1 VDARNTKQLAITAVA
16 VVAGA
21 AVLLAVILMVVVQH
35 RQGCGQSPAADQ
47 PPPTQ
52 AAEDSI
58 PRNYLRL
65 YQKAGQ
71 QYGIAWNVLA
81 GIGKAESDHGRSQ
94 LPGVHSGE
102 NYAGAGGPMQFL
114 APTWAAYGVDGNGD
128 GRKDRYNPEDAVP
141 GAANYLKANG
151 ADKPE
156 RLRRAIWHYNHSED
170 YINLVLKWAAT
181 YASGFTV
188 DSDNTTGAEAC
199 LAGGAGPAGPTV
211 EKILAFAR
219 RQLGTPYQWG
229 GTCTNAQKGSA
240 TPQNCDCS
248 SLTMR
253 SYAAAGITIPR
264 VTYDQWKIPTR
275 VPSGKEQAG
284 DLVFFRPGSRG
295 PEHVG
300 LVVDPA
306 KKIMIHAPR
315 TGEVV
320 RYDSYVKNR
329 TPMGFIRPRHNQDSR

>member
-1 VDARNTKQLAITAVA
+1 
-16 VVAGA
+16 
-21 AVLLAVILMVVVQH
+21 LLVVVVLVIVMIV
-35 RQGCGQSPAADQ
+35 GALSNSADACTGSGTANQ
-47 PPPTQ
+47 PDASST
-52 AAEDSI
+52 AESI
-58 PRNYLRL
+58 PANYLDL
-65 YQKAGQ
+65 YKAAGPR
-71 QYGIAWNVLA
+71 YNVPWNVLA
-81 GIGKAESDHGRSQ
+81 GVGKVESDHGRSR

-114 APTWAAYGVDGNGD
+114 AATWAAYGVDGNGD
-128 GRKDRYNPEDAVP
+128 GRKDRYNPQDAVP

-151 ADKPE
+151 ADQPE

-170 YINLVLKWAAT
+170 YINLVLKWAST
-181 YASGFTV
+181 YANGFTV
-188 DSDNTTGAEAC
+188 DAANNTGVEAC
-199 LAGGAGPAGPTV
+199 LPLGAAGPAGPTV

-219 RQLGTPYQWG
+219 AQLGTPYQWG
-229 GTCTNAQKGSA
+229 GTCTNAIKARA

-253 SYAAAGITIPR
+253 AYAAAGISIPR

-275 VPSGKEQAG
+275 VSSGKEQAG
-284 DLVFFRPGSRG
+284 DMVFFRPGGRG

-306 KKIMIHAPR
+306 KRTMIHAPR

-320 RYDSYVKNR
+320 RYDSYVKGR
-329 TPMGFIRPRHNQDSR
+329 TPMGFVRPRHNQQDQR